1 MKEKSKLEAHPMNL
15 TKKALSQALKSLM
28 ASIPF
33 EKITIND
40 VTKEAGLSRNT
51 FYYHFS
57 DINELLEWTFDNEI
71 VSGLES
77 YEDLETW
84 KDGLLS
90 VLNYTEENRKFCLN
104 TFHSINRDRLEI
116 FLYNI
121 TYHMLISIMD
131 QSYDE
136 KILSK
141 QLKIDIADFYG
152 RGIVAQVTH
161 WLTTR
166 LEEPKDQ
173 LIERIEGVTK
183 GTIELIIKNH

>member
-1 MKEKSKLEAHPMNL
+1 MNL
-15 TKKALSQALKSLM
+15 TKKALSLALKSLM

-40 VTKEAGLSRNT
+40 VTKEAGVSRNT

-77 YEDLETW
+77 YEDLDNW
-84 KDGLLS
+84 RNGLLS
-90 VLNYTEENRKFCLN
+90 VLNYTEDNRQFCLN
-104 TFHSINRDRLEI
+104 TFHSINRDRLDI

-121 TYHMLISIMD
+121 TYNMLISIMD
-131 QSYDE
+131 QTYNE
-136 KILSK
+136 NFLK
-141 QLKIDIADFYG
+141 QSLKIDIADFYG
-152 RGIVAQVTH
+152 RAIVAQVIH

-166 LEEPKDQ
+166 LEEPKDE
-173 LIERIEGVTK
+173 LINRIADVTK

>member
-1 MKEKSKLEAHPMNL
+1 MNL
-15 TKKALSQALKSLM
+15 TKKALSQALKTLM
-28 ASIPF
+28 TSIAF

-40 VTKEAGLSRNT
+40 ITMEAGVSRNT

-71 VSGLES
+71 VKGLES
-77 YEDLETW
+77 YEDLNTW
-84 KDGLLS
+84 KEGLLS

-131 QSYDE
+131 QSYSD
-136 KILSK
+136 K
-141 QLKIDIADFYG
+141 QLQQPLKSEIADFYG

-166 LEEPKDQ
+166 LEEPKDD
-173 LIERIEGVTK
+173 LINRIEGVTK

>member
-1 MKEKSKLEAHPMNL
+1 MMNL
-15 TKKALSQALKSLM
+15 TKKALSQALKELM
-28 ASIPF
+28 TTIPF

-40 VTKEAGLSRNT
+40 VTNEAGVSRNT

-71 VSGLES
+71 VKGLES
-77 YEDLETW
+77 YEDLNTW
-84 KDGLLS
+84 RDGLLS

-104 TFHSINRDRLEI
+104 TFHSLNRDRLEI

-136 KILSK
+136 TVLDTT
-141 QLKIDIADFYG
+141 LKNEIADFYG
-152 RGIVAQVTH
+152 RAIVAQVIH
-161 WLTTR
+161 WLITR
-166 LEEPKDQ
+166 LEEPKTE
-173 LIERIEGVTK
+173 LIDRIESVTK

>member
-1 MKEKSKLEAHPMNL
+1 MNL
-15 TKKALSQALKSLM
+15 TKKALSQALKTLM
-28 ASIPF
+28 GQIPF

-40 VTKEAGLSRNT
+40 VTNEAGVSRNT

-57 DINELLEWTFDNEI
+57 DINDLLSWTFDNEI
-71 VSGLES
+71 VNGLES

-104 TFHSINRDRLEI
+104 TFHSINRDQLEI
-116 FLYNI
+116 FLYDI
-121 TYHMLISIMD
+121 TYGMLISIMD

-136 KILSK
+136 KILK
-141 QLKIDIADFYG
+141 KELKLQIADFYG
-152 RGIVAQVTH
+152 RGIVSQVIH

-166 LEEPKDQ
+166 LEEPKDD
-173 LIERIEGVTK
+173 LITRIEAVTK
-183 GTIELIIKNH
+183 GTIELIVQNQD

>member
-1 MKEKSKLEAHPMNL
+1 MNL
-15 TKKALSQALKSLM
+15 TKKALSQALKTLM

-40 VTKEAGLSRNT
+40 VAQEAGVSRNT

-57 DINELLEWTFDNEI
+57 DINKLLEWTFDNEI
-71 VSGLES
+71 VKGLES
-77 YEDLETW
+77 YEDLNTW

-90 VLNYTEENRKFCLN
+90 VLNYTEENRNFCLN

-121 TYHMLISIMD
+121 TYHMLVSIMD

-136 KILSK
+136 TLLNPT
-141 QLKIDIADFYG
+141 LKNDIADFYG
-152 RGIVAQVTH
+152 RAIVAQVTH
-161 WLTTR
+161 WLITR
-166 LEEPKDQ
+166 LEEPKAV
-173 LIERIEGVTK
+173 LIDRIESVTK
-183 GTIELIIKNH
+183 GMMELIIKNH